1 MDELKRRID
10 VIERNQSDQA
20 RSMTG
25 IVEELNEMRKPLDQL
40 RVDRE
45 VRKERDKNLNER
57 LDRIEDSIAAV
68 YSLGKWLLATIGAVV
83 VVAAV
88 TFMLNGGLNVGH

>member
-1 MDELKRRID
+1 MDELNRRMD
-10 VIERNQSDQA
+10 VVERNQSDLA
-20 RSMTG
+20 RSVTG
-25 IVEELNEMRKPLDQL
+25 IVDELGKVREPLDQL

-45 VRKERDKNLNER
+45 VRRERDKNLYQR

-83 VVAAV
+83 IVAAV